1 MFISKYSNQK
11 SPHCVAL
18 YRLTGPEDDAAHRTK
33 EFWATIL
40 DSAGNSFVKEQPKDN
55 QDHSVKHFPEYA
67 HFGFAVVGNSWLL
80 CEAHAHVRS
89 S

>member
-11 SPHCVAL
+11 NPHCVSL

-40 DSAGNSFVKEQPKDN
+40 DSAGNSFVKELPKGN
-55 QDHSVKHFPEYA
+55 QHHRVKDFFKYA
-67 HFGFAVVGNSWLL
+67 HFSFASCG
-80 CEAHAHVRS
+80 
-89 S
+89 

>member
-11 SPHCVAL
+11 NPHCVSL

-40 DSAGNSFVKEQPKDN
+40 DSAGNNMDKELEKDN
-55 QDHSVKHFPEYA
+55 QGHRTKDIPEYA
-67 HFGFAVVGNSWLL
+67 CSRFTVVGD
-80 CEAHAHVRS
+80 
-89 S
+89 

>member
-11 SPHCVAL
+11 NPHCVSL

-40 DSAGNSFVKEQPKDN
+40 DSAGNDVDEELAKDN
-55 QDHSVKHFPEYA
+55 QDPRMKDIPEYA
-67 HFGFAVVGNSWLL
+67 CLRFSVVSN
-80 CEAHAHVRS
+80 
-89 S
+89 